1 MEQVLAGL
9 GTRIFLLNNVHDDA
23 PEVFETRWAMSYL
36 RGPLT
41 RNQIKTLMEPRKAA
55 APAATRAGG
64 LPGTAP
70 TVSSVA
76 AAAAAGGAAKPAKG
90 GQRPVLPPDIPQYF
104 FPVRGSRTDGSAL
117 VYQPM
122 LLGSGAARF
131 ADEKAG
137 VDVTQDGVFV
147 TSITGEAIPVT
158 WDKAT
163 EVNVAV
169 EDLEKSPQEAAG
181 YAELP
186 TAAGKVKSYEGW
198 SRDFMNWLYGS
209 QKLELL
215 KRPGSKE
222 CSKPGE
228 AERDFRIRLQET
240 AREQRDQWAEQ
251 LRKKYA
257 PKIAT
262 LEERLR
268 RAQQT
273 ATREKEQVLH
283 QGLQT
288 AVSVGATLLGA
299 FLGRKGVGVTTIGRA
314 TTAARGVGRVLKE
327 RQDIGRAEETVEAIR
342 QQLAG
347 LEVEFKAEMTAL
359 EAKTDPL
366 TERLETVVVKPKKTH
381 ISVRLVALVWVPQWQ
396 NPQGKTTPAW
406 A

>member
-1 MEQVLAGL
+1 
-9 GTRIFLLNNVHDDA
+9 
-23 PEVFETRWAMSYL
+23 
-36 RGPLT
+36 
-41 RNQIKTLMEPRKAA
+41 
-55 APAATRAGG
+55 
-64 LPGTAP
+64 
-70 TVSSVA
+70 
-76 AAAAAGGAAKPAKG
+76 
-90 GQRPVLPPDIPQYF
+90 
-104 FPVRGSRTDGSAL
+104 
-117 VYQPM
+117 M
-122 LLGSGAARF
+122 LLGSGAVRF

-137 VDVTQDGVFV
+137 VDATQEGIFM
-147 TSITGEAIPVT
+147 TSITGEAVPVN
-158 WDKAT
+158 WERAT

-169 EDLEKSPQEAAG
+169 EDLEKSPQEPAG

-186 TAAGKVKSYEGW
+186 AAAGKVKNYEGW
-198 SRDFMNWLYGS
+198 SRDFSNWLYGG

-228 AERDFRIRLQET
+228 AERDFRIRLQEA

-262 LEERLR
+262 LEDRLR

-342 QQLAG
+342 RQLAE
-347 LEVEFKAEMTAL
+347 LDVEFKAEMTAL
-359 EAKTDPL
+359 EARTDPL
-366 TERLETVVVKPKKTH
+366 TERLETVVVKPKKTN
-381 ISVRLVALVWVPQWQ
+381 ISVRLVALVWVPQWR
-396 NPQGKTTPAW
+396 NPQGKTTPVW